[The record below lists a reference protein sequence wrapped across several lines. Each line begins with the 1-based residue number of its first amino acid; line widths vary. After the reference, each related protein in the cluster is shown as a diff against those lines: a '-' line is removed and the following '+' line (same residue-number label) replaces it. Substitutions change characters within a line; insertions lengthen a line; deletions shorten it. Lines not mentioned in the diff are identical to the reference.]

1 MEKYLYIIFIVYL
14 LSVLIYSLF
23 INKYI
28 PRYIIPILLGSI
40 VAVLIIYYL
49 FMYDLSFL
57 ILFIFLLS
65 LTFIIIG
72 YREGDNQLA
81 IFGYTTLLIAMSYL
95 YIYNYRRISNL
106 KKFRVILKNNSI
118 LSNQDSD
125 VINQLENCE
134 SENRNIKSKLTDVED
149 ELNQTKF
156 ELETLLNIA
165 DKNVGPKKR
174 KRIG

>member
-1 MEKYLYIIFIVYL
+1 METYLYIIFIVYL

-23 INKYI
+23 INKHI
-28 PRYIIPILLGSI
+28 PRYIIGVLLGSI
-40 VAVLIIYYL
+40 VFVSIIYYL
-49 FMYDLSFL
+49 SKYDLSFL

-65 LTFIIIG
+65 LTFIIVG
-72 YREGDNQLA
+72 YRSEDNQLS
-81 IFGYTTLLIAMSYL
+81 IIGYTTLLIAMLYL

-106 KKFRVILKNNSI
+106 KKFRVILRNNSI
-118 LSNQDSD
+118 LSSQDSD

-134 SENRNIKSKLTDVED
+134 SENRNIKSKLTEAEA

-156 ELETLLNIA
+156 ELETLLDIA

-174 KRIG
+174 KRLG